1 MKAFFVRLIE
11 AVCFALL
18 VPCFIWARLP
28 LPEYSRFTAISQL
41 LSLIPGFSGVFL
53 RRVWYRNTLKRCGEK
68 LIVDWLAVIR
78 TSDTEV
84 GDHCTLG
91 VANWVGWAKLE
102 NDVMTGSHVVL
113 LSGKAQHGFAD
124 LETPMRL
131 QRGSKRQLH
140 LGDNVWIGA
149 HAVIMQDVSSGT
161 VIGAGS
167 VVTKTFPPNL
177 IIAGNPAVILK
188 PRNPKQLKK
197 DTPCT

>member
-1 MKAFFVRLIE
+1 MKALLVRLIE
-11 AVCFALL
+11 AICFVLL

-78 TSDTEV
+78 TSETEV

-91 VANWVGWAKLE
+91 VANWVGWTKLG

-113 LSGKAQHGFAD
+113 LSGKAQHTFAD
-124 LETPMRL
+124 LEAPMRL
-131 QRGSKRQLH
+131 QGGSKRQLH
-140 LGDNVWIGA
+140 LGDNVWVGS
-149 HAVIMQDVSSGT
+149 HAIIMQDVSSGT

-167 VVTKTFPPNL
+167 VVTKTFPENM
-177 IIAGNPAVILK
+177 IIAGNPAAILK
-188 PRNPKQLKK
+188 PRNSPSPTK
-197 DTPCT
+197 DTLCT

>member
-1 MKAFFVRLIE
+1 
-11 AVCFALL
+11 
-18 VPCFIWARLP
+18 

-113 LSGKAQHGFAD
+113 LSGKAQHGFGD
-124 LETPMRL
+124 MEIPMRL